1 MQKNAFGFFILFYY
15 RNIAIL
21 KYKKMGITKTQMFD
35 EHQNELAQFFK
46 ILGHPAR
53 IAILQYISKQNT
65 CICND
70 LVEEIG
76 LAQAT
81 ISQHLKELKSI
92 GLLKGEIEG
101 KSICYCI
108 DIDRW
113 NTIQK
118 NLNSFFNTTK
128 KNCC

>member
-1 MQKNAFGFFILFYY
+1 
-15 RNIAIL
+15 
-21 KYKKMGITKTQMFD
+21 MGITKTQIFD
-35 EHQNELAQFFK
+35 TKQNELAQFFK

-53 IAILQYISKQNT
+53 IAILQYISEQNS

-101 KSICYCI
+101 KSMCYCI

-113 NTIQK
+113 NALQQI
-118 NLNSFFNTTK
+118 LNSFFNNTK
-128 KNCC
+128 QNCC

>member
-1 MQKNAFGFFILFYY
+1 
-15 RNIAIL
+15 
-21 KYKKMGITKTQMFD
+21 MGITKTQIFD
-35 EHQNELAQFFK
+35 KHQNDLAQFFK

-53 IAILQYISKQNT
+53 IAILQYISKQDS

-101 KSICYCI
+101 KSMCYCI
-108 DIDRW
+108 QIDRW
-113 NTIQK
+113 NELHQI
-118 NLNSFFNTTK
+118 LHSFFNTTK
-128 KNCC
+128 QNCC